1 MWDEAD
7 VVVFDQVSDAPG
19 GSQTAAARE
28 IGLNDVHL
36 APFDQVAKS
45 PVGRLLLA
53 RSNGRFNRLGQPCV
67 TVVILGGQAILH
79 EEWTEGL
86 DTSDHPNALFGR
98 AFYHPAWIDQEVPV
112 RPQSVPGRSHELHI
126 ELRVLPENAPPE
138 FHSGE
143 SLLDIAL
150 AGFGHGFRRRSKQ
163 GAGVSAHAVATMRS
177 KKLVNRLPDD
187 LPNDAPQA
195 IVDARQRLDGHAPAA
210 VVHTGL
216 VHLVPELFDLEG
228 VFPDEGLAESVDHPG
243 SSRRRVDHGFGDVG
257 LSFHVRVGRDSII
270 GGYLDDQHVANP
282 VRLLRTFR
290 SGILPGRLQNHSLD
304 IFYLHRRRAPQ
315 RWRPLRGLEFRL

>member
-150 AGFGHGFRRRSKQ
+150 AGFGHGFRCRSKQ
-163 GAGVSAHAVATMRS
+163 GAGVSADAVAAMRP
-177 KKLVNRLPDD
+177 KLHVNALWHRLTNVPS
-187 LPNDAPQA
+187 QEV
-195 IVDARQRLDGHAPAA
+195 IAA
-210 VVHTGL
+210 HI
-216 VHLVPELFDLEG
+216 D
-228 VFPDEGLAESVDHPG
+228 
-243 SSRRRVDHGFGDVG
+243 RR
-257 LSFHVRVGRDSII
+257 
-270 GGYLDDQHVANP
+270 N
-282 VRLLRTFR
+282 
-290 SGILPGRLQNHSLD
+290 
-304 IFYLHRRRAPQ
+304 
-315 RWRPLRGLEFRL
+315 